1 MNMNIERLTST
12 YVEIEMLFTS
22 MSIKWIAQT
31 SQVGQI
37 RSLSVNFQS
46 FQLNF
51 MQFYKKLMWK
61 MSIQY
66 LAPGFKLIAFWLWV
80 SSINH

>member
-51 MQFYKKLMWK
+51 MQFYKKLM
-61 MSIQY
+61 
-66 LAPGFKLIAFWLWV
+66 
-80 SSINH
+80 

>member
-1 MNMNIERLTST
+1 MNIERLTST

-51 MQFYKKLMWK
+51 MQFYKKLM
-61 MSIQY
+61 
-66 LAPGFKLIAFWLWV
+66 
-80 SSINH
+80 